1 MQKVKCLNDPW
12 EACWSVDVKSGQK
25 LQIPKSQTLQLRS
38 AASASTALL
47 SETSTCSL
55 TQREDL
61 LYLALKLFIQSGPH
75 SFPNHGFNLTP
86 LIKSTTKILQQTP
99 HF

>member
-12 EACWSVDVKSGQK
+12 KACWSVDKKSGQT
-25 LQIPKSQTLQLRS
+25 LQIPKSQTLQLWS
-38 AASASTALL
+38 AASISTALL
-47 SETSTCSL
+47 TETSACSL

-61 LYLALKLFIQSGPH
+61 LHLALKLFIQLGAH